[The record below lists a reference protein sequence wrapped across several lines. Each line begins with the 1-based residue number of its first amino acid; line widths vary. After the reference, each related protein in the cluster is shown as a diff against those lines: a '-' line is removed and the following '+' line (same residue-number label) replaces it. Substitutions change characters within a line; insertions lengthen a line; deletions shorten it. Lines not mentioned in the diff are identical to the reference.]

1 MIDALRYEWLRIR
14 TIRSTYWITAI
25 AVLIGVG
32 LSFLIAMGSSIAYRQ
47 TPPSPQELDF
57 LAPAIVTQF
66 AAVAGPYLIAYVLV
80 IVGVLSWGHEYRH
93 GMIRITLTALRSR
106 TQVWIAKFVVIGLWT
121 VATVAA
127 ILLFATLVGWLWLHD
142 DGVRFSGSPLLRQYG
157 RALLYMLIFVWIGT
171 AAAAIIRNQTAA
183 LVVVFLWPLALEPIL
198 GLIIRL
204 IPGMD
209 GLEKVSK
216 AFPFNAGDRLI
227 HSTEVGEALDAF
239 LGGAQISTVAGTLIF
254 AGFAALVMAVS
265 YLLFLRRD
273 A

>member
-14 TIRSTYWITAI
+14 TIRSTYWITGA

-47 TPPSPQELDF
+47 SPPNPMELDF

-80 IVGVLSWGHEYRH
+80 IIGVLSWGHEYRH

-106 TQVWIAKFVVIGLWT
+106 TYVWLAKFVLIAVWT
-121 VATVAA
+121 LAVVAA
-127 ILLFATLVGWLWLHD
+127 ILLLSTLVGWLWLHD
-142 DGVRFSGSPLLRQYG
+142 DGVRFSGAPLVEQYA
-157 RALLYMLIFVWIGT
+157 RALLYALIFVWIGT
-171 AAAAIIRNQTAA
+171 AAACIIRNQTAA
-183 LVVVFLWPLALEPIL
+183 LVVVFLWPLAIEPIL
-198 GLIIRL
+198 GLIIKL

-216 AFPFNAGDRLI
+216 AFPFNAGDQLI
-227 HSTEVGEALDAF
+227 HSTEVGKALDAF
-239 LGGAQISTVAGTLIF
+239 LGGAQLSTLTGTLIF
-254 AGFAALVMAVS
+254 AGFAAVLMIAS